1 VGVKVAVMIDVPAPA
16 TVSVVSEIEIT
27 DVVADE

>member
-1 VGVKVAVMIDVPAPA
+1 VGVKVAVMRELPPPSTVRVVP
-16 TVSVVSEIEIT
+16 EIEIT